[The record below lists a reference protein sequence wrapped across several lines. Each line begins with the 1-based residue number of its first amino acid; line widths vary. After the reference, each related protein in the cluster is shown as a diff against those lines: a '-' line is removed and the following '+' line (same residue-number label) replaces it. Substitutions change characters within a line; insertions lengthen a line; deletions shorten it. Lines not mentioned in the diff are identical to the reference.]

1 MTSLLHDSN
10 PTVAA
15 LAHLVAWPTLS
26 RESNLGLIEWYAQQ
40 LRAAHATATIVRHEE
55 TDRYG
60 LFATIGPDTGQG
72 IVLSGHSDVV
82 PVRGQGW
89 TCDPFSL
96 TDRDGKLFARGSSDM
111 KGFLACM
118 LTAAR
123 YAAGRTLRHPLHFA
137 ISCDEEIGCV
147 GVRSLLVFLRER
159 GIAARGCIV
168 GEPTGLQVAVAHKGK
183 VAARIVCHGLA
194 AHSANPMLGCNAIQ
208 IAARMT
214 QEVARIQ
221 AEMMDAPI
229 QDPSFDVPFN
239 TAQVGLINGGV
250 ALNIVPDR
258 CEIQFEMRLLPGQSA
273 DTWLER
279 LRERAVGVAA
289 DYPGGAI
296 DFEIINEYPG
306 LVPEPDTAIRNIA
319 LQASQHNAVTTIG
332 FGTEAGLF
340 QQELTLPTVICGPGS
355 IDRAH
360 KADEYITRDEL
371 AAGDAFLA
379 RIVDTLCVV

>member
-10 PTVAA
+10 PSVAA

-26 RESNLGLIEWYAQQ
+26 RAGNLGLIEWYAQQ
-40 LRAAHATATIVRHEE
+40 LRAARAAVTVVRHGE

-60 LFATIGPDTGQG
+60 LFGTIGPDAGQG

-82 PVRGQGW
+82 PVQGQAW
-89 TCDPFSL
+89 TCDAFSL

-118 LTAAR
+118 LTAAQ
-123 YAAGRTLRHPLHFA
+123 YAAGRALRRPLHFA
-137 ISCDEEIGCV
+137 VSCDEEIGCV
-147 GVRSLLVFLRER
+147 GVRSLLAFLRER
-159 GIAARGCIV
+159 GVTAQGCIV

-183 VAARIVCHGLA
+183 VAVRIVCHGRA

-221 AEMMDAPI
+221 AEMMDAPM
-229 QDPSFDVPFN
+229 QDPSFEVPFN

-258 CEIQFEMRLLPGQSA
+258 CEIQFEMRLLPGQAA
-273 DTWLER
+273 DVWLAQ
-279 LRERAVGVAA
+279 LRERAALVVA
-289 DYPGGAI
+289 DYPGGTI
-296 DFEIINEYPG
+296 DFEIINGYPG
-306 LVPEPDTAIRNIA
+306 LVPEPDAAIRNIA
-319 LQASQHNAVTTIG
+319 LQASRHNAVTTIG

-340 QQELTLPTVICGPGS
+340 QQELALPTVICGPGS

-379 RIVDTLCVV
+379 RIVDTLCVA

>member
-1 MTSLLHDSN
+1 MTSLLHDSD
-10 PTVAA
+10 PSVAA

-26 RESNLGLIEWYAQQ
+26 REGNLGLIEWYAQQ
-40 LRAAHATATIVRHEE
+40 LRAARAAVTVVRHGE

-60 LFATIGPDTGQG
+60 LFATIGPDVGQG

-82 PVRGQGW
+82 PVQGQAW

-123 YAAGRTLRHPLHFA
+123 YAAGRALRRPVHFA
-137 ISCDEEIGCV
+137 VSCDEEIGCV
-147 GVRSLLVFLRER
+147 GVRSLLAFLRER
-159 GIAARGCIV
+159 GVTAQGCIV

-183 VAARIVCHGLA
+183 VAARIICHGRA

-214 QEVARIQ
+214 HEVARIQ
-221 AEMMDAPI
+221 AEMMDAPM
-229 QDPSFDVPFN
+229 QDPSFEVPFN

-273 DTWLER
+273 DAWLR
-279 LRERAVGVAA
+279 LLRERAAAVVA

-296 DFEIINEYPG
+296 DFEIINGYPG
-306 LVPEPDTAIRNIA
+306 LVPEPDAAIRNIA
-319 LQASQHNAVTTIG
+319 LQASRHNAVATIG

-340 QQELTLPTVICGPGS
+340 QQELALPTVICGPGS

-379 RIVDTLCVV
+379 RIVDTLCVA

>member
-26 RESNLGLIEWYAQQ
+26 RESNLDLIEWYAQQ
-40 LRAAHATATIVRHEE
+40 FRAVNATLTVVRHDE

-82 PVRGQGW
+82 PVQGQAW

-123 YAAGRTLRHPLHFA
+123 YAANRELRRPLHFA

-147 GVRSLLVFLRER
+147 GVRSLLAFLREHA
-159 GIAARGCIV
+159 ITAQGCIV

-183 VAARIVCHGLA
+183 VAARIICHGRA

-208 IAARMT
+208 IAARMA

-221 AEMMDAPI
+221 VEMMDAPT
-229 QDPSFDVPFN
+229 QDPSFEVPFN

-258 CEIQFEMRLLPGQSA
+258 CELQFEMRLLPGQSA
-273 DTWLER
+273 DIWLKQ
-279 LRERAVGVAA
+279 LRERAAVVVA

-296 DFEIINEYPG
+296 DFEITNEYPG
-306 LVPEPDTAIRNIA
+306 LVSEPDTAIRNIA

-379 RIVDTLCVV
+379 RIVDTLCVA

>member
-10 PTVAA
+10 PSVAA

-26 RESNLGLIEWYAQQ
+26 REGNLGLIEWYAQQ
-40 LRAAHATATIVRHEE
+40 LRAARAAVTVVRHGE

-60 LFATIGPDTGQG
+60 LFATIGPDVGQG

-82 PVRGQGW
+82 PVQGQAW

-123 YAAGRTLRHPLHFA
+123 YAAGRALRRPLHFA
-137 ISCDEEIGCV
+137 VSCDEEIGCV
-147 GVRSLLVFLRER
+147 GVRSLLAFLRER
-159 GIAARGCIV
+159 GVTAQGCIV

-183 VAARIVCHGLA
+183 VAARIVCHGRA

-214 QEVARIQ
+214 HEVGRIQ
-221 AEMMDAPI
+221 AEMMDAPM
-229 QDPSFDVPFN
+229 QDPSFEVPFN

-273 DTWLER
+273 DAWLR
-279 LRERAVGVAA
+279 LLRERAAAVVA

-296 DFEIINEYPG
+296 DFEIINGYPG
-306 LVPEPDTAIRNIA
+306 LVPEPDAAIRNIA
-319 LQASQHNAVTTIG
+319 LQASRHNAVATIG

-340 QQELTLPTVICGPGS
+340 QQELALPTVICGPGS

-379 RIVDTLCVV
+379 RIVDTLCVA